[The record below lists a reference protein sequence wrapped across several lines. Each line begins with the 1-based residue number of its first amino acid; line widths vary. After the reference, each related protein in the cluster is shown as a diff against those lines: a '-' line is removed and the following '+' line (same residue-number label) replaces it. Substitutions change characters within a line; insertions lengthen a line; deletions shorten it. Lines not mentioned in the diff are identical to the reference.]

1 MKHNT
6 PLRRRFKQLAYAVA
20 ATLATVVTAH
30 AAAYPDHPVT
40 LVVPYPPA
48 GTTDIAARTM
58 AQAMEAELG
67 QTIVVEN
74 RAGAGGSIGMG
85 VVARAKPDGYTI
97 GMGTIGTQTINQFL
111 YTDMPFDPEKDFVP
125 IALVVTTPN
134 IIAVNAKSDIKTL
147 ADLIAKAKAGKEEK
161 LTYASPGIGSSVHLT
176 GAYLEQAAGVEMLHI
191 PFKGVSGSLPALIGG
206 QVDILLDNLPSTLA
220 QVKDGSK
227 IRGIAVTSAERSPSA
242 PDIPTVAESGIANF
256 DVTAWFALYAPKG
269 TPQEAVDKLIAA
281 AKGALASPELQAKF
295 VSLGAQAGTLLG
307 DDLAAFERTERARW
321 SKLIKDRNI
330 QRQ

>member
-1 MKHNT
+1 MKRTT
-6 PLRRRFKQLAYAVA
+6 PLRNTFKRLAYAAA

-30 AAAYPDHPVT
+30 AAAYPERPIT

-48 GTTDIAARTM
+48 GTTDIAARTI
-58 AQAMEAELG
+58 AQAMEAKLG

-111 YTDMPFDPEKDFVP
+111 YKDMPFDPEKDFVP

-134 IIAVNAKSDIKTL
+134 IIAVNAQSKIKNL
-147 ADLIAKAKAGKEEK
+147 GDLIAAAKARKNDK
-161 LTYASPGIGSSVHLT
+161 LTYASPGVGSSVHLT
-176 GAYLEQAAGVEMLHI
+176 GAYLEQVAGIEMLHI
-191 PFKGVSGSLPALIGG
+191 PFKGASGSLPALIGG
-206 QVDILLDNLPSTLA
+206 QVDVLLDNLPSSLA
-220 QVKDGSK
+220 QIKDGSK
-227 IRGIAVTSAERSPSA
+227 IRGIAVTSAKRSPSV
-242 PDIPTVAESGIANF
+242 PDIPTVAESGLADF

-269 TPQEAVDKLIAA
+269 TPKEAVDKLISA
-281 AKGALASPELQAKF
+281 AKDALASPELQAKF
-295 VSLGAQAGTLLG
+295 VSLGAQAGTLVG
-307 DDLAAFERTERARW
+307 DDLAAFERKERARW

-330 QRQ
+330 QMQ

>member
-1 MKHNT
+1 MKLKT
-6 PLRRRFKQLAYAVA
+6 PLRRGFKRLAYAA
-20 ATLATVVTAH
+20 AVTLATIATAH
-30 AAAYPDHPVT
+30 AAYPERPVT
-40 LVVPYPPA
+40 LIVPYPPA

-58 AQAMEAELG
+58 AQAMEAKLG
-67 QTIVVEN
+67 QTIVIEN

-111 YTDMPFDPEKDFVP
+111 YDDMPFDPEKDFVP

-134 IIAVNAKSDIKTL
+134 IIAVNAKSDIKSL
-147 ADLIAKAKAGKEEK
+147 ADLIAKAKANKEDK
-161 LTYASPGIGSSVHLT
+161 LTYATPGIGSSVHLT
-176 GAYLEQAAGVEMLHI
+176 GAYLEQVAGIDMLHI

-220 QVKDGSK
+220 QVQDGSK
-227 IRGIAVTSAERSPSA
+227 IRGIAVTSAKRLASV
-242 PDIPTVAESGIANF
+242 PDIPTVAESGIADF

-269 TPQEAVDKLIAA
+269 TPKEAVDKLIAA
-281 AKGALASPELQAKF
+281 AQGALASPELQAKF
-295 VSLGAQAGTLLG
+295 VSLGAQAGTLVG
-307 DDLAAFERTERARW
+307 DELAAFEAKERERW

>member
-1 MKHNT
+1 MKLKT
-6 PLRRRFKQLAYAVA
+6 PLRRGFKRLAYAA
-20 ATLATVVTAH
+20 AITLTTIATAH
-30 AAAYPDHPVT
+30 AAYPERPVT
-40 LVVPYPPA
+40 LIVPYPPA

-58 AQAMEAELG
+58 AQAMEAKLG
-67 QTIVVEN
+67 QTIVIEN

-111 YTDMPFDPEKDFVP
+111 YADMPFDPEKDFVP

-134 IIAVNAKSDIKTL
+134 IIAVNAKSDIKSL
-147 ADLIAKAKAGKEEK
+147 ADLIAKAKASKEEK
-161 LTYASPGIGSSVHLT
+161 LTYATPGIGSSVHLT
-176 GAYLEQAAGVEMLHI
+176 GAYLEQVAGIDMLHI

-220 QVKDGSK
+220 QVQDGSK
-227 IRGIAVTSAERSPSA
+227 IRGIAVTSAERLASV
-242 PDIPTVAESGIANF
+242 PDIPTVAESGIPDF

-269 TPQEAVDKLIAA
+269 TPKEAVDKLIAA
-281 AKGALASPELQAKF
+281 AQGALASPELQAKF
-295 VSLGAQAGTLLG
+295 VSLGAQAGTLVG
-307 DDLAAFERTERARW
+307 DELAAFEAKERERW

>member
-1 MKHNT
+1 MKSNT
-6 PLRRRFKQLAYAVA
+6 SLRRGVKRLAYAA
-20 ATLATVVTAH
+20 ALTLATIATAH
-30 AAAYPDHPVT
+30 AAYPERPVT

-48 GTTDIAARTM
+48 GTTDLAARTM
-58 AQAMEAELG
+58 AQAMEAGLG

-134 IIAVNAKSDIKTL
+134 IIAVNAKSDIKNL
-147 ADLIAKAKAGKEEK
+147 ADLIAKAKSSKDEK
-161 LTYASPGIGSSVHLT
+161 LTYATPGIGSSVHLT
-176 GAYLEQAAGVEMLHI
+176 GAYLEQVAGIEMLHI

-220 QVKDGSK
+220 QVQDGSK
-227 IRGIAVTSAERSPSA
+227 IRGIAVTSAKRLASV
-242 PDIPTVAESGIANF
+242 PDIPTVAESGIADF

-269 TPQEAVDKLIAA
+269 TPKEAVDKLIAA
-281 AKGALASPELQAKF
+281 AQGALASSELQAKF
-295 VSLGAQAGTLLG
+295 ISLGAQAGTLVG
-307 DDLAAFERTERARW
+307 DELAAFEAKERERW

>member
-1 MKHNT
+1 MKPNT
-6 PLRRRFKQLAYAVA
+6 PLRHGAKRLAYAA
-20 ATLATVVTAH
+20 ALALATIATAH
-30 AAAYPDHPVT
+30 AAYPERPVT

-58 AQAMEAELG
+58 AQAMEAGLG

-134 IIAVNAKSDIKTL
+134 IIAVNAKSDIKSL
-147 ADLIAKAKAGKEEK
+147 ADLIAKAKSGKDEK
-161 LTYASPGIGSSVHLT
+161 LTYATPGIGSSVHLT
-176 GAYLEQAAGVEMLHI
+176 GAYLEQVAGIEMLHI

-220 QVKDGSK
+220 QVQDGSK
-227 IRGIAVTSAERSPSA
+227 IRGIAVTSAERLASV

-269 TPQEAVDKLIAA
+269 TPKEAVDKLIAA
-281 AKGALASPELQAKF
+281 AQGALASSELQAKF
-295 VSLGAQAGTLLG
+295 VSLGAQAGTLVG
-307 DDLAAFERTERARW
+307 DELAAFEAKERERW